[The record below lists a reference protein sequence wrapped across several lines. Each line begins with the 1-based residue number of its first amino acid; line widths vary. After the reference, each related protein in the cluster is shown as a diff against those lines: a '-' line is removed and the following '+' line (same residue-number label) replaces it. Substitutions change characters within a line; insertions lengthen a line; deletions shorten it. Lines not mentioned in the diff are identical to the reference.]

1 MKSFLSE
8 LDFCLEIFSVSV
20 GQFFQHRQISKR
32 AFGFVGSKLE
42 VFHRDFCRFCVG
54 YYTAAKCL
62 FITRIKTFII
72 HTVKNPFS

>member
-20 GQFFQHRQISKR
+20 GQFFHHRQISKR

-42 VFHRDFCRFCVG
+42 VFHQDFCRFCAD
-54 YYTAAKCL
+54 YYTVA
-62 FITRIKTFII
+62 
-72 HTVKNPFS
+72 